1 MKNKENCPNCLGVGE
16 AAVSKK
22 KIETCPTCHGEGSVD
37 QFIADDFINQLNVIG
52 VYGLD

>member
-1 MKNKENCPNCLGVGE
+1 MKNKENCPNCL
-16 AAVSKK
+16 
-22 KIETCPTCHGEGSVD
+22 GEGSVD